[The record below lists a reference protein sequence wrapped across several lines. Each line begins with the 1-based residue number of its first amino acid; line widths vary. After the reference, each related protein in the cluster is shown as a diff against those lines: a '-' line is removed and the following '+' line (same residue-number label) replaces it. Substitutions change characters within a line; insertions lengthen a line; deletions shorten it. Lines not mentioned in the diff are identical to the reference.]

1 MAARLKKTLLVLTL
15 CAIGTALGFAAARYG
30 APKQN
35 SQPMLAPTITLMD
48 FEGHERNLDEWKGKL
63 RLVNFWASW
72 CAPCLN
78 EMPMLV
84 AAQKQYGARGLQII
98 GPALDEAAPVRK
110 IASELKL
117 NYPYMADFSSADSA
131 MMLLG
136 NPGGG
141 LPYSVFIDSKGRIVK
156 TILGG
161 LSQNELDSLVK
172 ANLPQSP

>member
-1 MAARLKKTLLVLTL
+1 MTPRVKKILTVVAL
-15 CAIGTALGFAAARYG
+15 CVVGTALGFSAARYSSPKLG
-30 APKQN
+30 DAPK
-35 SQPMLAPTITLMD
+35 PAPAIVLKD
-48 FEGHERNLDEWKGKL
+48 FEGHERTLDEWDGKL

-98 GPALDEAAPVRK
+98 GPALDEAEPVRK
-110 IASELKL
+110 IATELKL
-117 NYPYMADFSSADSA
+117 NYPYMADFGSADNA

-141 LPYSVFIDSKGRIVK
+141 LPYSVFIDAKGRVVK
-156 TILGG
+156 TVLGG
-161 LSQNELDSLVK
+161 LTQTELDSLVK
-172 ANLPQSP
+172 ANLPQNP